1 MLEIAAAAAACSQAF
16 AGVKYLCEQGKDAH
30 QVMSQIATWYS
41 SASDVLYQA
50 DQKQHKVPFLKKVVF
65 SKSVESEAI
74 KAFAA
79 SQSVKAQQKAI
90 LEIINLHYGAD
101 GLSEFRALKAKI
113 KREREEQVYKQLE
126 LRRNVADL
134 ALLVFLC
141 SVLAGLIFLI
151 ASLES

>member
-16 AGVKYLCEQGKDAH
+16 AGVKYLCEKGSDAH

-50 DQKQHKVPFLKKVVF
+50 DRKQNKVSFLKKVVF

-79 SQSVKAQQKAI
+79 SQTVKAQQKAI
-90 LEIINLHYGAD
+90 LEIINLQYGAD
-101 GLSEFRALKAKI
+101 GLAEFRALKAKI
-113 KREREEQVYKQLE
+113 RREREEQVYKQME
-126 LRRNVADL
+126 LRQNIADAAL
-134 ALLVFLC
+134 MALLL
-141 SVLAGLIFLI
+141 SILTGLILFI
-151 ASLES
+151 ITHS

>member
-50 DQKQHKVPFLKKVVF
+50 DQKQNKVPFLKKVVF

-90 LEIINLHYGAD
+90 LEIINLQYGAD
-101 GLSEFRALKAKI
+101 GLAEFRALKAKI
-113 KREREEQVYKQLE
+113 RREREEQVYKQME
-126 LRRNVADL
+126 LRQNIADAAL
-134 ALLVFLC
+134 VALLLGI
-141 SVLAGLIFLI
+141 LIGLIMFII
-151 ASLES
+151 ANS

>member
-41 SASDVLYQA
+41 AASDVLYQA
-50 DQKQHKVPFLKKVVF
+50 DQKQNKVPLFKKVVF
-65 SKSVESEAI
+65 AKSVESDAI

-90 LEIINLHYGAD
+90 LEIINLQYGAE
-101 GLSEFRALKAKI
+101 GLAEFRSLKAQI
-113 KREREEQVYKQLE
+113 RREREEQVYRQIE
-126 LRRNVADL
+126 LRKNIADG
-134 ALLVFLC
+134 LLMVVLL
-141 SVLAGLIFLI
+141 SVLTGLILFI
-151 ASLES
+151 FVRS

>member
-50 DQKQHKVPFLKKVVF
+50 DQKQNKVPFLKKVVF

-90 LEIINLHYGAD
+90 LEIINLQYGAE
-101 GLSEFRALKAKI
+101 GLAEFRALKQKI
-113 KREREEQVYKQLE
+113 RREREEQVYKQME
-126 LRRNVADL
+126 LRQNIADA
-134 ALLVFLC
+134 ALVTLLL
-141 SVLAGLIFLI
+141 SILTGLIVFII
-151 ASLES
+151 ANS

>member
-50 DQKQHKVPFLKKVVF
+50 DQKQNKVPFLKKVVF

-90 LEIINLHYGAD
+90 LEIINLQYGAD
-101 GLSEFRALKAKI
+101 GLAEFRALKAKI
-113 KREREEQVYKQLE
+113 RREREEQVYKQME
-126 LRRNVADL
+126 LRQNIADAAL
-134 ALLVFLC
+134 VALLLGI
-141 SVLAGLIFLI
+141 LTGLIMFII
-151 ASLES
+151 ANS